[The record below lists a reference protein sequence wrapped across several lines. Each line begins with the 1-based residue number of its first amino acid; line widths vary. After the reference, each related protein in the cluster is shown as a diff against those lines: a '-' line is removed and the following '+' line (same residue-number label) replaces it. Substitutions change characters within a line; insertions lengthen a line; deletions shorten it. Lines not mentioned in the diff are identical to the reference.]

1 MILRYFGHHKSA
13 PAVAVATVFNRKGQ
27 PPELHL
33 NALLMESLDHVPDG
47 RSGKRRLARLPV
59 AIVIEPPVV
68 KGGPMNSKLL
78 QLGNRV
84 EHLFWGNRKFVA
96 PPAPAY
102 GVVLIIVDGSREPL
116 FFDDVGPQMQWF
128 VEI

>member
-13 PAVAVATVFNRKGQ
+13 PAVAVAPVFNPKGQ

-33 NALLMESLDHVPDG
+33 NALLVESLDHVPDG
-47 RSGKRRLARLPV
+47 RSGKRRLPRLPV
-59 AIVIEPPVV
+59 AVVIEPPVV
-68 KGGPMNSKLL
+68 KGGPMNSKFL

-84 EHLFWGNRKFVA
+84 EHLFWGNSKFVA

-102 GVVLIIVDGSREPL
+102 GVVIYVVDGSKPL
-116 FFDDVGPQMQWF
+116 FFDDIGPQMQCY
-128 VEI
+128 VE